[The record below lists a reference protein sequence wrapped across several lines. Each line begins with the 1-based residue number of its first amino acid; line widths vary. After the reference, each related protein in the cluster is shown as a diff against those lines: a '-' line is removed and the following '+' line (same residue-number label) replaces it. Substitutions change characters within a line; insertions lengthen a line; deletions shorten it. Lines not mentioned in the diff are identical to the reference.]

1 MTVISGHTGCGK
13 TTQVP
18 QFVLDDHARKNKYVN
33 VVVTQPRRIAA
44 QSVAT
49 RVARER
55 DWELGRLVGY
65 KIGHDKHNVSRD
77 TRLMYCT
84 TGVLLNVSP
93 VTDTFELETWVG
105 LNLI

>member
-1 MTVISGHTGCGK
+1 MFH
-13 TTQVP
+13 
-18 QFVLDDHARKNKYVN
+18 FELAEVL
-33 VVVTQPRRIAA
+33 TIECTFI

-65 KIGHDKHNVSRD
+65 KIGHDKHNVSKD

-84 TGVLLNVSP
+84 TGVLLNVS
-93 VTDTFELETWVG
+93 L
-105 LNLI
+105 

>member
-1 MTVISGHTGCGK
+1 MY
-13 TTQVP
+13 
-18 QFVLDDHARKNKYVN
+18 L
-33 VVVTQPRRIAA
+33 

-65 KIGHDKHNVSRD
+65 KIGHDKHNVSKD

-84 TGVLLNVSP
+84 TGVLLNVS
-93 VTDTFELETWVG
+93 L
-105 LNLI
+105 